1 MLNACAFL
9 NFNRIRIH
17 VRKSQ
22 IQGLFKDIQGHGYQQ
37 IVQKGH
43 NFNEFQTTLSD
54 IVNMQNQQKEKERRS
69 STSLQIQRYS
79 RSLIFVFK
87 FKDIQG
93 LSSFVRT
100 LCQIFTK

>member
-1 MLNACAFL
+1 MS
-9 NFNRIRIH
+9 
-17 VRKSQ
+17 RKSQ

-54 IVNMQNQQKEKERRS
+54 IVNTQNQQKEKERRS
-69 STSLQIQRYS
+69 STTSLQIQRYS

-93 LSSFVRT
+93 LSSFVRA